1 MGIEINPAIALAGL
15 VIGFLVGLTGVGGG
29 ALTTPLLILVFKVPS
44 FAAVSSDVVA
54 ALAMKIVGGG
64 VHLRRGTVQGPI
76 VKWLSLGSVPGAFAG
91 VLVLRWIGKGDVEG
105 LISRALGATLLV
117 AAAMMVVRPLLE
129 RRRQRLSPTPKPDP
143 GVPVRA
149 LEPRRAA
156 TVVVGA
162 VIGLAVGITS
172 VGSGS
177 LVVVSLLFLYPGLR
191 SSELVGTDLV
201 QAALLVA
208 SAAAGHLLFGEVE
221 LGLTASLMLGSVPG
235 VYLGARTSAKAPD
248 RVLRPILCTVLALT
262 GLRLI

>member
-1 MGIEINPAIALAGL
+1 MGLDINLGIALAGL
-15 VIGFLVGLTGVGGG
+15 IIGFLVGLTGVGGG

-54 ALAMKIVGGG
+54 SLAMKIVGGG
-64 VHLRRGTVQGPI
+64 VHLRRGTVQRPI

-91 VLVLRWIGKGDVEG
+91 VLLLRWIGKGQVEG
-105 LISRALGATLLV
+105 LISRALGATLLI
-117 AAAMMVVRPLLE
+117 AATMMVLRPLFE
-129 RRRQRLSPTPKPDP
+129 RRRARRYPTPELELIDP
-143 GVPVRA
+143 TPVR
-149 LEPRRAA
+149 EPRRAA
-156 TVVVGA
+156 TAVVGA

-208 SAAAGHLLFGEVE
+208 SAALGHLLFGEVE